1 MKKAMY
7 LFLTAM
13 MISAMFCMPAT
24 AGESSPHSL
33 YGLVTFGT
41 NAVYK
46 GVSDT
51 LNQAAVQSELGY
63 EHASGFYAGVWGGNS
78 AGDSYWYD
86 EDTDEEGYETGNVEL
101 DVWVGYWRELGP
113 IELDL
118 MATYLHFPN
127 NADSGGG
134 DWSKGSAEA
143 DYFEFHIGLAHRFNL
158 PTVPKLMLG
167 FDYSPNYFGED
178 GVEIHVNAILALGLP
193 FEFVA
198 EIEGGYM
205 SVEGDMQTGEDDWG
219 GVYGL
224 DGEKGYEYTYYR
236 VGLSREIF
244 GINCDVSYH
253 FGHSE
258 EEWFEDYYGED
269 VAKDQVVFTIS
280 YSF

>member
-7 LFLTAM
+7 LFFAVM
-13 MISAMFCMPAT
+13 MITAMFCMPAT
-24 AGESSPHSL
+24 AAESSPHSL
-33 YGLVTFGT
+33 YGTVTFGT

-51 LNQAAVQSELGY
+51 LNQASAQSELGY

-78 AGDSYWYD
+78 AAASEWYD
-86 EDTDEEGYETGNVEL
+86 SDTDETFTRQGNLEL
-101 DVWVGYWRELGP
+101 DTWIGYWRELGP

-118 MATYLHFPN
+118 TVTYLHFPY

-134 DWSKGSAEA
+134 DWSKDSAEA
-143 DYFEFHIGLAHRFNL
+143 DYYEFHIGLAHRFNL

-167 FDYSPNYFGED
+167 FDYSPNYSGED
-178 GVEIHVNAILALGLP
+178 GVEQHVNAILALGLP
-193 FEFVA
+193 FELVA

-219 GVYGL
+219 DVYGL
-224 DGEKGYEYTYYR
+224 DGDEGYEYTYYR
-236 VGLSREIF
+236 AGLSREIF

-258 EEWFEDYYGED
+258 QDWFKDWYGKN